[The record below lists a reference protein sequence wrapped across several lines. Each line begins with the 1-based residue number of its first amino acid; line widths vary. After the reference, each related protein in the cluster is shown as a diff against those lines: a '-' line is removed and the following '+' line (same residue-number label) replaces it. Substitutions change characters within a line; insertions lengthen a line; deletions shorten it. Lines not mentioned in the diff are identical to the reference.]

1 MASLHGVNQPSTK
14 ERRERMSILQE
25 RRREYEEER
34 EGLQP
39 FRHQRSR
46 DSGHNS
52 DCEVK

>member
-1 MASLHGVNQPSTK
+1 MNNTMASLHGLGRGGGRPSVL
-14 ERRERMSILQE
+14 EE

-39 FRHQRSR
+39 FHHRQSR
-46 DSGHNS
+46 ESGHNS

>member
-1 MASLHGVNQPSTK
+1 MNNTMASLHGLGRGGGPSVL
-14 ERRERMSILQE
+14 EE

-39 FRHQRSR
+39 FHHRQSR
-46 DSGHNS
+46 ESGHNS